1 MRDGEEGSGR
11 RMAAEQ
17 QEIGGLDDKTII
29 ALFFYLIYGIRVLT
43 YLVVES

>member
-1 MRDGEEGSGR
+1 VRDGEEGSGR

-17 QEIGGLDDKTII
+17 QEIKGLDDKTII
-29 ALFFYLIYGIRVLT
+29 ALFFYFIYGIPVLT